1 MIPDPR
7 PVLKLGPVV
16 PCPRP
21 ITPVPLKRKRF
32 DEDMD
37 DDDGDTD
44 NDDGR
49 LTNKEMHKTMLSM
62 NVSPILRPFDDLD

>member
-16 PCPRP
+16 PSPKP
-21 ITPVPLKRKRF
+21 ITPVQLKRKRF

-37 DDDGDTD
+37 DDDGNTD
-44 NDDGR
+44 NDEGR
-49 LTNKEMHKTMLSM
+49 LTNKEMYKAMLSM
-62 NVSPILRPFDDLD
+62 NVSPILRLFDGID